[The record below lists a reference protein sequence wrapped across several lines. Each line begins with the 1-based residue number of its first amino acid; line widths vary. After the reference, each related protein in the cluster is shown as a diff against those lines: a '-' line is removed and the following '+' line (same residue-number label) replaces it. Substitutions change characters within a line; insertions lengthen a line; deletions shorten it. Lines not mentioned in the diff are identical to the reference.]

1 MRSDRPLGG
10 IVSEG
15 PREGEGGSRPR
26 SEVRRPAGSLSDAE
40 TSVNRGSPLRLGLC
54 AWLADGEPTE
64 VKSCMDE
71 LEGARRPEQREA
83 RRLREKLESKRGK
96 GF

>member
-1 MRSDRPLGG
+1 MRSDRPPGG

-15 PREGEGGSRPR
+15 PREGEEGSRPR
-26 SEVRRPAGSLSDAE
+26 SGVRRPAGSLSDAE

-64 VKSCMDE
+64 VESCMDE
-71 LEGARRPEQREA
+71 PEGARRPEQREA